1 MAWIMRISRLGLI
14 GLGIYLTLALVLVAT
29 NRPAAAAQPAALD
42 ISALEDTGITAAPTL
57 QFYPARDGTQLAFRL
72 YEGGAEADTVLL
84 LLHGSAW
91 HSLQFAPLDGSI
103 SEQGLARS
111 QCPAR
116 RQT

>member
-57 QFYPARDGTQLAFRL
+57 
-72 YEGGAEADTVLL
+72 
-84 LLHGSAW
+84 
-91 HSLQFAPLDGSI
+91 
-103 SEQGLARS
+103 
-111 QCPAR
+111 
-116 RQT
+116 